1 MLGTVADHSRP
12 LRRAAAAVGA
22 VALVAMAAAPASADN
37 GRVPGGLVLA
47 PLPSAAGVKTGSV
60 VEVPVLFAN
69 KGDKAHEKI
78 FLTYHFSPG
87 LASREV
93 LPSNCTL
100 RSNDI
105 ESNAN
110 IVLCQFDQ
118 TVKAGGV
125 YAAEKSL
132 VLKVLDHALNDGVS
146 VMLSN
151 YDPVQEGWEKAWPGT
166 GPAMRLTELP
176 SDTPVG
182 DGDDPSRSPSG
193 DSEWDSTSME
203 VDAVNTAD
211 FQMALRETSRV
222 GKTLTLEAK
231 FTNAGPG
238 WVNHSD
244 SETDLTKFLFKAP
257 AGTTVTKIDNRCRKV
272 TTGSYNCTPFT
283 RDSLRAG
290 STDTFLVT
298 LRVDKSV
305 PGARASASL
314 ENKPRPYDKNKK
326 NDSATLLINKDSG
339 STGGTGTTNGG
350 TTGGSSTGGHSTGG
364 SSTGGGSTG
373 GDGSTSSTGGS
384 TGTGGSGSTGG
395 STSGSAT
402 GGSATSGSSGAS
414 STGGN
419 LASTGSG
426 ATLPLAGAAAATLA
440 VGAGAVLL
448 VRRRAARS

>member
-1 MLGTVADHSRP
+1 
-12 LRRAAAAVGA
+12 
-22 VALVAMAAAPASADN
+22 MAAAPASADN

-47 PLPSAAGVKTGSV
+47 PLTSVAGVKTGSV
-60 VEVPVLFAN
+60 VEVPALFAN

-78 FLTYHFSPG
+78 FLTYQFSPG
-87 LASREV
+87 LASREI

-132 VLKVLDHALNDGVS
+132 VLKVLDQALNDRVS

-151 YDPVQEGWEKAWPGT
+151 YDPVPEGWEKAWPGT
-166 GPAMRLTELP
+166 GPAMQLTELP
-176 SDTPVG
+176 SNTPVG
-182 DGDDPSRSPSG
+182 DGDHPSQSPSG
-193 DSEWDSTSME
+193 EAEWDSTSME

-211 FQMALRETSRV
+211 LQMALRETSRA
-222 GKTLTLEAK
+222 GKTLTLEAT
-231 FTNAGPG
+231 FSNAGPG
-238 WVNHSD
+238 EVKHYD
-244 SETDLTKFLFKAP
+244 SETSLTKFQFKAP
-257 AGTTVTKIDNRCRKV
+257 AGTTVTKIDNRCDKI
-272 TTGSYNCTPFT
+272 TTGSYNCVPYTHPNLVVGAT
-283 RDSLRAG
+283 DSFA
-290 STDTFLVT
+290 VT
-298 LRVDKSV
+298 LRVDKAVAGAKASV
-305 PGARASASL
+305 SL

-326 NDSATLLINKDSG
+326 NDTATLLINKGGD

-350 TTGGSSTGGHSTGG
+350 TSGGSSTGGHSTGG
-364 SSTGGGSTG
+364 GSTGGSSTG

-384 TGTGGSGSTGG
+384 AATGGSGSTGG
-395 STSGSAT
+395 AAT
-402 GGSATSGSSGAS
+402 GGSATTGSSGAS
-414 STGGN
+414 ATGGN

>member
-22 VALVAMAAAPASADN
+22 VALVAMAAVPASADN

-60 VEVPVLFAN
+60 VEVPALFAN
-69 KGDKAHEKI
+69 KGEKTHEKI
-78 FLTYHFSPG
+78 FLAYHFTPG
-87 LASREV
+87 LASRGV

-100 RSNDI
+100 RGNDI

-118 TVKAGGV
+118 TVKPGGV

-132 VLKVLDHALNDGVS
+132 PLTVLDHALNDGVS
-146 VMLSN
+146 VSVSN
-151 YDPVQEGWEKAWPGT
+151 YVPIAEGWEKAWPGT
-166 GPAMRLTELP
+166 GPAMQLTELP
-176 SDTPVG
+176 SNTPVG
-182 DGDDPSRSPSG
+182 DGDHPSQSPSG
-193 DSEWDSTSME
+193 DSEWDSTSMD
-203 VDAVNTAD
+203 VDVVNTAD

-222 GKTLTLEAK
+222 GKKLTLEAK
-231 FTNAGPG
+231 FTNAGPA
-238 WVNHSD
+238 WVNHHD

-283 RDSLRAG
+283 QDSLRAG

-298 LRVDKSV
+298 LRVDKAV
-305 PGARASASL
+305 PGAKASVSL
-314 ENKPRPYDKNKK
+314 ENKARPYDKNKK

-350 TTGGSSTGGHSTGG
+350 TTSGSSTSG
-364 SSTGGGSTG
+364 SSTSGGSTG

-384 TGTGGSGSTGG
+384 TGTGGSGSAGG
-395 STSGSAT
+395 STGGSAT
-402 GGSATSGSSGAS
+402 GGSATTGSSDAS

>member
-22 VALVAMAAAPASADN
+22 VALIAMAAAPASADTG
-37 GRVPGGLVLA
+37 GRVPGDLVLA
-47 PLPSAAGVKTGSV
+47 PLTSVAGVKTGSI
-60 VEVPVLFAN
+60 VEVPALFAN

-78 FLTYHFSPG
+78 FLTYHFTPG

-151 YDPVQEGWEKAWPGT
+151 YDPVEGWDKAWPGT

-182 DGDDPSRSPSG
+182 DGDDPSQSPSG
-193 DSEWDSTSME
+193 EAEWDSTSME

-211 FQMALRETSRV
+211 LQMALRETSRV

-231 FTNAGPG
+231 FTNAGPA
-238 WVNHSD
+238 WVNHHD
-244 SETDLTKFLFKAP
+244 GDTALAKFLFKAP
-257 AGTTVTKIDNRCRKV
+257 AGTTVTKIDNRCRKI
-272 TTGSYNCTPFT
+272 TTGSYNCTPFQ

-290 STDTFLVT
+290 STDPFLVT
-298 LRVDKSV
+298 LRVDKAV
-305 PGARASASL
+305 PGAKASASL
-314 ENKPRPYDKNKK
+314 ENKARPYDKNKK
-326 NDSATLLINKDSG
+326 NDSATLLINKGGD

-350 TTGGSSTGGHSTGG
+350 ATGGSSTGGHTTGG
-364 SSTGGGSTG
+364 SSAGGGSTG

-395 STSGSAT
+395 SAT
-402 GGSATSGSSGAS
+402 GGSATTGSSDAS
-414 STGGN
+414 ATGGN